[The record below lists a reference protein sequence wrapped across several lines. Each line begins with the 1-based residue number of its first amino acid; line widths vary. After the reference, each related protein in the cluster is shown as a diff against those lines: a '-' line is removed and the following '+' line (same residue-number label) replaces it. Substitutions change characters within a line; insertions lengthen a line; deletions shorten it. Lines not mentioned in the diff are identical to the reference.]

1 MRLALTAL
9 ACLLLSAPLAAQ
21 ADSLGALKGRYK
33 VDPSSTIH
41 FSVAQMGGRAI
52 EGRFRK
58 FSGQFVLE
66 GEDASRSSVQFT
78 LSPGS
83 VEAADPRIEDFIKSP
98 TVFDVDSYPKVTFRS
113 TAIKRTGEDTAIING
128 RLSAKGV
135 TRDTKF
141 NIRYLGKVGGGLKF
155 HVTGKMSRALFG
167 MDVGTPIYSNMVV
180 LDMELIGRRD

>member
-1 MRLALTAL
+1 MRLAILT
-9 ACLLLSAPLAAQ
+9 CLIVSLPLAAA

-41 FSVAQMGGRAI
+41 FSVAQMGGQAV

-58 FSGQFVLE
+58 FSGQFMLA
-66 GEDASRSSVQFT
+66 GDDASRSTVQFT

-83 VEAADPRIEDFIKSP
+83 VEAVDPRVEDFIKSP
-98 TVFDVDSYPKVTFRS
+98 SVFDVENYPKVTFRS
-113 TAIKRTGEDTAIING
+113 TSVNRTGDDTAVING

-135 TRDTKF
+135 TRDAKF
-141 NIRYLGKVGGGLKF
+141 NIRYQGKTGRGLKF

>member
-1 MRLALTAL
+1 MRLAILT
-9 ACLLLSAPLAAQ
+9 CLLISLPFAAA
-21 ADSLGALKGRYK
+21 ADSLGTLKGRYK

-41 FSVAQMGGRAI
+41 FSVAQMGGQAV

-66 GEDASRSSVQFT
+66 GEDASGSTVQFT
-78 LSPGS
+78 LSPAS
-83 VEAADPRIEDFIKSP
+83 VEAVDPRVEEFIKSP
-98 TVFDVDSYPKVTFRS
+98 SVFDVEQYPKVTFRS
-113 TAIKRTGEDTAIING
+113 TSVKRTGDDTAVING

-141 NIRYLGKVGGGLKF
+141 NIRYEGKSRGGLKF

-167 MDVGTPIYSNMVV
+167 MEVGTPIYSNMVV
-180 LDMELIGRRD
+180 LDMELIGRRN

>member
-1 MRLALTAL
+1 MRLAILT
-9 ACLLLSAPLAAQ
+9 CLLMSLPLAAG

-41 FSVAQMGGRAI
+41 FSVAQLGGQAV

-58 FSGQFVLE
+58 FSGQFVLA
-66 GEDASRSSVQFT
+66 GDDASRSTVQFN
-78 LSPGS
+78 LSPAS
-83 VEAADPRIEDFIKSP
+83 VEAVDPRVEDFIKSRS
-98 TVFDVDSYPKVTFRS
+98 VFDVGNYPKVTFRS
-113 TAIKRTGEDTAIING
+113 TSVKRTGEDTAVING
-128 RLSAKGV
+128 RLTAKGV

-141 NIRYLGKVGGGLKF
+141 NIRYRGKTGRGLKF

-167 MDVGTPIYSNMVV
+167 MEVGTPIYSNMVV